1 MADTALYIVNTHMD
15 DTTLYIVN
23 THMDVNTSLES
34 KGLAKHLAIQ
44 HKVRDTDGWYNSL
57 HCKHTWM

>member
-44 HKVRDTDGWYNSL
+44 HKVRDTDG
-57 HCKHTWM
+57 